1 VPDIAIECHDV
12 WKSYRIYHQRAHTLK
27 ERVLSRRNRF
37 EEFWALTGV
46 DLEFPTGST
55 TGIIGANGSG
65 KSTLL
70 KTMAR
75 ILTPNRGSVRVS
87 GTISSLLELGI
98 GFHPEL
104 TGQEN
109 VYLSGSLMGR
119 SKRDIAA
126 LYDGIVEFAGI
137 EAFMDSPVK
146 NYSTGM
152 YARLAFALAVSV
164 EPEILLV
171 DEVLAVGD
179 ESFASR
185 CFERMAE
192 FRAQGRTIVIVTH
205 SLDTVRSLCAQ
216 AAWLDKGVVKEVGP
230 SHDVVAGYLGH
241 VHRDTS
247 DRPPEEPIV
256 VASGDHFG
264 SSEVVV
270 TELGFFDAHGRS
282 VGSFRTG
289 DPMVIRLR
297 YRVDRPVADLSCTVA
312 VYRSDNLALMTA
324 QNSNSVGL
332 WLEPSG
338 EGTIEVVIPELP
350 LLRGTYLISVALHD
364 KAVRRFYDWHE
375 RRFSF
380 MVFDNRDSALEG
392 GSVQIQSEWRTTDAH
407 APHMSLD
414 HGPPAGY
421 M

>member
-1 VPDIAIECHDV
+1 MELAIECDDV

-27 ERVLSRRNRF
+27 ERMLSRRNRY

-46 DLEFPTGST
+46 SLEFPRGST
-55 TGIIGANGSG
+55 TCLVGANGSW

-75 ILTPNRGSVRVS
+75 ILTPNRGHVRVS

-98 GFHPEL
+98 GFHPEH

-119 SKRDIAA
+119 TKHDIDL
-126 LYDGIVEFAGI
+126 LYDEIVEFAGI
-137 EAFMDSPVK
+137 QAFMDSPVK

-164 EPEILLV
+164 DPEILLV

-179 ESFASR
+179 ESFATR

-205 SLDTVRSLCAQ
+205 SLETVRSLCAQ

-230 SHDVVAGYLGH
+230 SYDVVASYLGH

-247 DRPPEEPIV
+247 DHPPEEPV
-256 VASGDHFG
+256 TVQSGERFG
-264 SSEVVV
+264 SSEVVL
-270 TELGFFDAHGRS
+270 TELGFFDGDGRS
-282 VGSFRTG
+282 AGAFRTG
-289 DPMVIRLR
+289 ETMTIRAG
-297 YRVDRPVADLSCTVA
+297 YQVDRPVGDLSCTIA
-312 VYRSDNLALMTA
+312 IYRNDNFALIAA
-324 QNSNSVGL
+324 QNSKSEGL

-338 EGTIEVVIPELP
+338 HGTVEMVIPELP
-350 LLRGTYLISVALHD
+350 LLRGTYLVSIALHD
-364 KAVRRFYDWHE
+364 HAVRRFYDWHE

-380 MVFDNRDSALEG
+380 MVFDNRDSSLQAG
-392 GSVQIQSEWRTTDAH
+392 TVQIASTWRATEAE
-407 APHMSLD
+407 APDLTSQPEPKAL
-414 HGPPAGY
+414 
-421 M
+421 

>member
-1 VPDIAIECHDV
+1 MPDIAIECHDV

-119 SKRDIAA
+119 TKRDIAA
-126 LYDGIVEFAGI
+126 LYDEIVEFAGI

-164 EPEILLV
+164 DPEILLV

-192 FRAQGRTIVIVTH
+192 FRSQGRTIVIVTH

-241 VHRDTS
+241 VHRDIS
-247 DRPPEEPIV
+247 EHEPDEPIV
-256 VASGDHFG
+256 VSSGDRFG

-270 TELGFFDAHGRS
+270 TELGFYDAEARS
-282 VGSFRTG
+282 AGAFRTG
-289 DPMVIRLR
+289 ETATVRIG

-312 VYRSDNLALMTA
+312 VYRSDNLAYVFG
-324 QNSNSVGL
+324 QNSKAAGL
-332 WLEPSG
+332 HLEPSG
-338 EGTIEVVIPELP
+338 EATIELVIPELP
-350 LLRGTYLISVALHD
+350 LLRGTYLVSVALHD
-364 KAVRRFYDWHE
+364 HAVRRFYDWHE

-380 MVFDNRDSALEG
+380 MVFDSRTSAVEG
-392 GSVQIQSEWRTTDAH
+392 GTVRVDSEWRATDAH
-407 APHMSLD
+407 APHLSLD
-414 HGPPAGY
+414 RGPTKP
-421 M
+421 